1 MTEDRTKPR
10 RSLAR
15 VLGFAALFA
24 IFGCALLGAA
34 AFQYGMSVGL
44 AAGATTYVLYAIPA
58 TIYDWPRVTFGDV
71 LAFLAGILAFIMS
84 LFDW

>member
-1 MTEDRTKPR
+1 MSEDRARPR

-15 VLGFAALFA
+15 ILGFVALFT
-24 IFGCALLGAA
+24 IFGCALLAAA

-44 AAGATTYVLYAIPA
+44 AAGAATYVLYAIPA
-58 TIYDWPRVTFGDV
+58 TIYNWPRVTFGDI
-71 LAFLAGILAFIMS
+71 LAFFAGILACILS